1 MIGVVIV
8 THGSLADALL
18 NTAELIMGKQEQVKA
33 VAFESGQAVADLQ
46 SRIMKAV
53 TQVDSGQGTL
63 ILVDI
68 LGGSPYNASA
78 MLMLEQVKT
87 EVISGVNLPMLFA
100 VLPMRNL
107 TLDGAAKV
115 VLSGGRDGISQFIMN
130 KKSTAVTEGEI
141 S

>member
-8 THGSLADALL
+8 THGNLADALL
-18 NTAELIMGKQEQVKA
+18 TTAELIMGKQEQVKA
-33 VAFESGQAVADLQ
+33 VTFESGQAVADLQ
-46 SRIMKAV
+46 TRIAQAV
-53 TQVDSGQGTL
+53 KQVDSGQGTI

-107 TLDGAAKV
+107 TLDGAVNV
-115 VLSGGRDGISQFIMN
+115 VLAGGHDGIARFIMN
-130 KKSTAVTEGEI
+130 KVK
-141 S
+141 

>member
-78 MLMLEQVKT
+78 MLMMEQVKT

-107 TLDGAAKV
+107 TLDRAAEV
-115 VLSGGRDGISQFIMN
+115 VLTGGRDGISQFIM
-130 KKSTAVTEGEI
+130 SAAVTEGEI